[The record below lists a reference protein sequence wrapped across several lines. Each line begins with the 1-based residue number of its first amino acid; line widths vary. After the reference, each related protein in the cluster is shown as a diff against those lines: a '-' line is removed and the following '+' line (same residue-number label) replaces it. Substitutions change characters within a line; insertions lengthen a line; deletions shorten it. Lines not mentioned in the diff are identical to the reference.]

1 MRNLD
6 TSLSRKEEALSECNT
21 EKHNLEERIKS
32 LESIIS
38 EKDKTNENLQEMNVS
53 SWNNFNDVQFE
64 TNFHFA
70 G

>member
-53 SWNNFNDVQFE
+53 SWKNIHDVQFQ
-64 TNFHFA
+64 THFYFA